1 MAHTSKSTSLSEH
14 AKATILWTARLYR
27 EGTLETYWSERAAIR
42 AKAKGLAFGCE
53 EAKAIGRQGS
63 QLKKKFGWTGI
74 KDEFERHRI
83 FLNQPVQNSRK
94 LLMAESARNNGR
106 TRLAKAFDDLPDNV
120 SYEQEVAWVRAHP
133 LVFSALDK
141 VTREEEYK
149 PAKLTVRDL
158 LGRSNGPAPSKGAA
172 TQLRFALADPLG
184 WHKRLMDGGK
194 KKAAEASGKP
204 GETDGDAG
212 IIPDDLEE
220 VERMLRAASN
230 G

>member
-1 MAHTSKSTSLSEH
+1 MSKQSRRLDKFDYEASRV
-14 AKATILWTARLYR
+14 LWMARLYR
-27 EGTLETYWSERAAIR
+27 EGTFRDYCNQRAEIR
-42 AKAKGLAFGCE
+42 AQTKGAAVGDARML
-53 EAKAIGRQGS
+53 EASHRS
-63 QLKKKFGWTGI
+63 NDLKKKFGWTGI

-83 FLNQPVQNSRK
+83 FLNQPVHNNRK
-94 LLMAESARNNGR
+94 LIMAEAARNKGR
-106 TRLAKAFDDLPDNV
+106 TALAKAFDELPDNV

-204 GETDGDAG
+204 GETDGDSG